1 MRYEM
6 AAKELAPYL
15 RQTGHIQALREQNK
29 DAYTQANY
37 LYHAAGMPC
46 QGQAGTEYYP
56 VGEAFHAALLKDL
69 QQARHFIL
77 MEYFIVEE
85 GQMWDPIH
93 AILREKATQGVSV
106 YFLYDDFG
114 CMLTLPERYYEQL
127 SNEGIHCTP
136 ASKFKPI
143 LSHIHNNRDHR
154 KITVI
159 DGNIGYTGGV
169 NLADEYI
176 NEVVKFG
183 HWKDT
188 AVRIEGEAVKNLTA
202 LFLAN
207 WNMQSTEWL
216 DCPAFLEVNAT
227 PSSGQGYAPPCKN
240 SGRGRLAARIKL
252 PLTIFI
258 KSRADH
264 QQNSTF

>member
-56 VGEAFHAALLKDL
+56 VGEAFHAVLLKDL
-69 QQARHFIL
+69 QQAKHFIL

-114 CMLTLPERYYEQL
+114 CMLTLPERYYKQL
-127 SNEGIHCTP
+127 SNEGIHCILQPVSLSQSSRISITTETTARSQSLMETSGTP
-136 ASKFKPI
+136 
-143 LSHIHNNRDHR
+143 
-154 KITVI
+154 
-159 DGNIGYTGGV
+159 G
-169 NLADEYI
+169 
-176 NEVVKFG
+176 
-183 HWKDT
+183 
-188 AVRIEGEAVKNLTA
+188 A
-202 LFLAN
+202 LIWRTN
-207 WNMQSTEWL
+207 TSMRS
-216 DCPAFLEVNAT
+216 
-227 PSSGQGYAPPCKN
+227 
-240 SGRGRLAARIKL
+240 
-252 PLTIFI
+252 
-258 KSRADH
+258 
-264 QQNSTF
+264 